1 MKSESLKIGLIANSL
16 NSPEWVHDVI
26 RQVQNSGI
34 MELKLVLIKPDKAG
48 ENNYSNIKASRLF
61 SKLMS
66 LYLYAEKTF
75 VSVKQDSTK
84 HADLSYLTKDI
95 KTITIEDR
103 ITGEQKSE
111 VAGLNMDVLLNI
123 DQHSVP
129 AELTSF
135 FSLGVA
141 YNEITYPDSEVNL
154 PIEWFV
160 MNNYPC
166 IEAKFLF
173 WGNRHVSRKIL
184 SQLCF
189 SQDSL
194 FINRV
199 KSQYF
204 WKASLLTMRG
214 LTEIYNL
221 KNNGYYK
228 NEKNKFI
235 ERVFNKE
242 IYSLSCSMIIKHVLK
257 YIKKEID
264 NKFHIR
270 QWIILYNENSTGT
283 EAIEDYK
290 KIIPPKKNFWADP
303 HVIKRN
309 GSHFIF
315 IEEYT
320 YETSKGHLAVL
331 EIDKNGKISKPV
343 KILEKPYHLSYPF
356 LFEYGDELYMIPES
370 EQNETVDI
378 YKCTEFPYKWEFYK
392 HIFVGMSAVDPT
404 LVQHEGK
411 WWMFLNKKDGNY
423 LSFKDELYLY
433 YADSPFSDKWIS
445 HPQNPVVTDVRSA
458 RSAGKIYKTQGHLIR
473 PAQDCS
479 VEYGYRI
486 RQQKIIKMNEEE
498 YSEAEFGIIEP
509 NYDKNICGMHT
520 LAKHNEF
527 TVLDCKLRTSKLPAH
542 INIPFLSW

>member
-1 MKSESLKIGLIANSL
+1 M
-16 NSPEWVHDVI
+16 
-26 RQVQNSGI
+26 
-34 MELKLVLIKPDKAG
+34 
-48 ENNYSNIKASRLF
+48 
-61 SKLMS
+61 
-66 LYLYAEKTF
+66 
-75 VSVKQDSTK
+75 
-84 HADLSYLTKDI
+84 
-95 KTITIEDR
+95 
-103 ITGEQKSE
+103 
-111 VAGLNMDVLLNI
+111 
-123 DQHSVP
+123 
-129 AELTSF
+129 
-135 FSLGVA
+135 
-141 YNEITYPDSEVNL
+141 
-154 PIEWFV
+154 
-160 MNNYPC
+160 
-166 IEAKFLF
+166 
-173 WGNRHVSRKIL
+173 
-184 SQLCF
+184 
-189 SQDSL
+189 
-194 FINRV
+194 
-199 KSQYF
+199 
-204 WKASLLTMRG
+204 
-214 LTEIYNL
+214 
-221 KNNGYYK
+221 
-228 NEKNKFI
+228 
-235 ERVFNKE
+235 
-242 IYSLSCSMIIKHVLK
+242 
-257 YIKKEID
+257 
-264 NKFHIR
+264 
-270 QWIILYNENSTGT
+270 YNENSTGT

-315 IEEYT
+315 IEEYA
-320 YETSKGHLAVL
+320 YETSKGHLSVL

-392 HIFVGMSAVDPT
+392 HIFVGISAVDPT

-433 YADSPFSDKWIS
+433 YTDSPFSDKWIS

-542 INIPFLSW
+542 INIPFLPW